1 MHSPHYAPLATREGL
16 GVSPLTA
23 LLAAFGGASAANAA
37 VALGIL

>member
-1 MHSPHYAPLATREGL
+1 MKQETKRQLCKFL
-16 GVSPLTA
+16 WKLLTA